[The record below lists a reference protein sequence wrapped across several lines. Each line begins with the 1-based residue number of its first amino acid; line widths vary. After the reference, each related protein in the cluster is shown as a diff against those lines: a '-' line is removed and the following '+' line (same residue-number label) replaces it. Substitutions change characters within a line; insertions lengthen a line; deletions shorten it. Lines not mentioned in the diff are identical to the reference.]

1 MLQWSGFESSPVCA
15 LSADL
20 QPVSPIL
27 HMKHRHETKECIAPP
42 PIYSVMKHRALLFR
56 ISTASPT
63 KSYDFDNNVA
73 IILAAYGVVL
83 DTPVAWKNST
93 PTIHAS
99 TARPTNVQNSDCMSR
114 SLCTGQTAFVLTR
127 VVYRQNLPVVTRPL
141 STDLY
146 QTRQAVPQETAID
159 MF

>member
-1 MLQWSGFESSPVCA
+1 
-15 LSADL
+15 
-20 QPVSPIL
+20 
-27 HMKHRHETKECIAPP
+27 
-42 PIYSVMKHRALLFR
+42 MKHRALLFR

-127 VVYRQNLPVVTRPL
+127 VVYRQNLPSCNTTIVDRPISNATSRSSRNSHRHVL
-141 STDLY
+141 
-146 QTRQAVPQETAID
+146 AETNL
-159 MF
+159 FFHKSFPP